1 MKRKLDVSSIYSDTT
16 KKGNGISTA
25 FISSSSNWT
34 EDDTVNQWTNRS
46 YSSKYYDILT
56 KRKALPVYSFKEEL
70 IDKVKN
76 HQIVVVEGETGSG
89 KTTQIPQFLLPML
102 AVPGK
107 RCVACTQP
115 RRVAAMSIAKRV
127 SEEMDVVMGEQ
138 VGYTIRFED
147 CTTSDTILKFMTD
160 GMLLREAMN
169 DPYMNRY
176 SCIVID
182 EAHERTLSTDVLMGL
197 LKEVLLKR
205 PDLKVVVMSAT
216 LDAVKFQTYFDNA
229 PLMKVPGRTHPVE
242 IFYTPEPEKDYIEAS
257 VRTVVQIHQC
267 ESKGDVLLFLTGEQ
281 EIEQA
286 CTAIRDEAE
295 KLGDS
300 VGPITVYPLYASLP
314 PRQQQDIFKDAP
326 PPRKAGGIAGRKVV
340 VSTNIAET
348 SLTIDGI
355 VYVVDPGFSKQK
367 VFNPR
372 IRVESLLVSPISK
385 ASAQQRSGRAGRTQP
400 GKCFRLYTERSFTDE
415 LIEQTYPEI
424 LRSRME
430 TVVLTLLK
438 LGIED
443 LVHFDFMDP
452 PAPET
457 MMRALEQLNY
467 LGALDDEGAMTQLG
481 HKMSEVPLEPQ
492 LAKMLLISPEFECSN
507 EMLSIV
513 ALLSVPNVF
522 MRPKD
527 AAKAADEAK
536 AQFAHADGDHLT
548 LLNAYHAYKQ
558 SGDSKDWCYD
568 NFINYR
574 SVQSADNVRNQLE
587 RIMKKLNLALVST
600 DFSSA
605 DYYNNLRRC
614 CVAGLFMQVAHL
626 QKQGHYLT
634 VKDQQV
640 VSIHPSSVLDNKPP
654 WVLFQEFVLTTRNYV
669 RTVTVA
675 RLEWLVEL
683 APHYYDLENWPE
695 GETKNELERGYRR
708 LMQEKQ
714 HQAKKKG

>member
-1 MKRKLDVSSIYSDTT
+1 MKRKLDVSSIYSSSSAAGSSSTEAS
-16 KKGNGISTA
+16 NSISTDGDA
-25 FISSSSNWT
+25 
-34 EDDTVNQWTNRS
+34 TVNPWTYIP
-46 YSSKYYDILT
+46 YSPKYYDILK
-56 KRKALPVYSFKEEL
+56 KRKALPVYQFHADLLE
-70 IDKVKN
+70 KVRN
-76 HQIVVVEGETGSG
+76 NQIVVVEGETGSG

-107 RCVACTQP
+107 KCIACTQP

-127 SEEMDVVMGEQ
+127 SEEMDVNMGEQ

-147 CTTSDTILKFMTD
+147 CTTSSTILKFMTD
-160 GMLLREAMN
+160 GMLLREAMH
-169 DPYMNRY
+169 DPFMSRY

-197 LKEVLLKR
+197 LKEVLIKR
-205 PDLKVVVMSAT
+205 PDLKLVVMSAT
-216 LDAVKFQTYFDNA
+216 LDAEKFQKYFDNA
-229 PLMKVPGRTHPVE
+229 PLMKVPGRTFSVE
-242 IFYTPEPEKDYIEAS
+242 KFYTPEPEKDYVEAA

-267 ESKGDVLLFLTGEQ
+267 ESKGDVLLFLTGEE
-281 EIEQA
+281 EIENA
-286 CTAIRDEAE
+286 CRQIRDESE
-295 KLGDS
+295 KLGDT
-300 VGPITVYPLYASLP
+300 VGPLTVYPLYASLP

-326 PPRKAGGIAGRKVV
+326 APHKPGGLPGRKVV

-385 ASAQQRSGRAGRTQP
+385 ASAEQRAGRAGRTQP
-400 GKCFRLYTERSFTDE
+400 GKCFRLYTEKSFQDD
-415 LIEQTYPEI
+415 LIAQTYPEI

-467 LGALDDEGAMTQLG
+467 LGALDDEGTMTALG
-481 HKMSEVPLEPQ
+481 HKMSELPLEPQ
-492 LAKMLLISPEFECSN
+492 LAKMLLISPEYSCSN
-507 EMLSIV
+507 EILSIV

-522 MRPKD
+522 MRPKE
-527 AAKAADEAK
+527 AAKAADESK
-536 AQFAHADGDHLT
+536 AQFAHTDGDHLS

-558 SGDSKDWCYD
+558 AGSSKDWCYD

-574 SVQSADNVRNQLE
+574 SVQSAESVRDQLS
-587 RIMKKLNLALVST
+587 RIMTKLQLPLVST
-600 DFSSA
+600 EFSSG
-605 DYYNNLRRC
+605 DYYINIRKCLT
-614 CVAGLFMQVAHL
+614 AGLFMQVAHL

-654 WVLFQEFVLTTRNYV
+654 WILFQDFVLTTRSFV

-675 RLEWLVEL
+675 RIEWLLEI
-683 APHYYDLENWPE
+683 APHYYDLDNWPD
-695 GETKNELERGYRR
+695 GETKGELERAYRR
-708 LMQEKQ
+708 LMQEKKYLES
-714 HQAKKKG
+714 KKK